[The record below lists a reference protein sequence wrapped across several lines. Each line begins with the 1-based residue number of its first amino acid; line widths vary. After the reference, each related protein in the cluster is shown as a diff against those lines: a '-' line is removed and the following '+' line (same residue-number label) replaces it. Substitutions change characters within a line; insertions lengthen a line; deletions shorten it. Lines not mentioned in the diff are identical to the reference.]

1 MSHSFF
7 RKNKSFLLLFFSYV
21 YPEQNNLYDEK
32 LFDWTHTWAQVTHLV
47 KEKHYD
53 PQHLEKALNK
63 AVDTFLN
70 TLDPH
75 SNFLDQKT
83 YKSMIESTSGE
94 FHGIGIIIN
103 NTRKPKEKFL
113 TILDTLT
120 DGPAEKSGIKQY
132 DKIVEIGG
140 TSLEGLTTEEATTLL
155 KGPKGTT
162 VTLKVLREGLTELLT
177 FTITR
182 DIIKE
187 QQSLCFYLKQQHM
200 YYLSLSMFAENSVT
214 QLEQLLTAINKNNQ
228 KGLILDLRN
237 NSGGLL
243 TSAIDIAGLF
253 LDKGS
258 TVVSTKNAKNAV
270 ETYQTSR
277 DPIAQRT
284 VPIVV
289 LINNYTASA
298 AEILAGCL
306 KAHADKSH
314 KNNPLLIFIVGTP
327 SFGKG
332 SVQEVIPIGQNSAIK
347 LTTAL
352 YFLPFDIP
360 VQGIGILPDIFVE
373 RQSPPSEQ
381 MAWLTQNYG
390 HESSL
395 ENYIKLPEQK
405 KKNAEKKKEKEE
417 NNKSSV
423 EKETKTQRWQERVQ
437 QILEHDNQLKEAIN
451 ILSLVINA
459 QKNMPD
465 FIKNRTTA
473 LAYVRQNYI
482 ADKLLET
489 VEIPL
494 K

>member
-258 TVVSTKNAKNAV
+258 TVVSTKMRKMLL
-270 ETYQTSR
+270 R
-277 DPIAQRT
+277 PIKQ
-284 VPIVV
+284 
-289 LINNYTASA
+289 A
-298 AEILAGCL
+298 A
-306 KAHADKSH
+306 
-314 KNNPLLIFIVGTP
+314 
-327 SFGKG
+327 
-332 SVQEVIPIGQNSAIK
+332 
-347 LTTAL
+347 
-352 YFLPFDIP
+352 
-360 VQGIGILPDIFVE
+360 
-373 RQSPPSEQ
+373 
-381 MAWLTQNYG
+381 
-390 HESSL
+390 
-395 ENYIKLPEQK
+395 
-405 KKNAEKKKEKEE
+405 
-417 NNKSSV
+417 
-423 EKETKTQRWQERVQ
+423 
-437 QILEHDNQLKEAIN
+437 
-451 ILSLVINA
+451 
-459 QKNMPD
+459 
-465 FIKNRTTA
+465 
-473 LAYVRQNYI
+473 
-482 ADKLLET
+482 
-489 VEIPL
+489 IPL
-494 K
+494 HSVRCLLLF

>member
-1 MSHSFF
+1 M
-7 RKNKSFLLLFFSYV
+7 
-21 YPEQNNLYDEK
+21 
-32 LFDWTHTWAQVTHLV
+32 
-47 KEKHYD
+47 
-53 PQHLEKALNK
+53 
-63 AVDTFLN
+63 
-70 TLDPH
+70 
-75 SNFLDQKT
+75 
-83 YKSMIESTSGE
+83 
-94 FHGIGIIIN
+94 
-103 NTRKPKEKFL
+103 
-113 TILDTLT
+113 
-120 DGPAEKSGIKQY
+120 
-132 DKIVEIGG
+132 
-140 TSLEGLTTEEATTLL
+140 
-155 KGPKGTT
+155 
-162 VTLKVLREGLTELLT
+162 
-177 FTITR
+177 
-182 DIIKE
+182 
-187 QQSLCFYLKQQHM
+187 
-200 YYLSLSMFAENSVT
+200 
-214 QLEQLLTAINKNNQ
+214 
-228 KGLILDLRN
+228 
-237 NSGGLL
+237 
-243 TSAIDIAGLF
+243 
-253 LDKGS
+253 
-258 TVVSTKNAKNAV
+258 
-270 ETYQTSR
+270 
-277 DPIAQRT
+277 AQRT